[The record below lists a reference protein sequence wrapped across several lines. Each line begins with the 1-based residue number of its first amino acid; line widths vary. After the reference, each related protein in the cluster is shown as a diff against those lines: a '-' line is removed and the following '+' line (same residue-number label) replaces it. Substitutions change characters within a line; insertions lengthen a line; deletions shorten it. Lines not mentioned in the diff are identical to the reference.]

1 MLQALYTYLY
11 TGSILFLCYV
21 FFYVL
26 RVKVRGEGVDQY
38 QVEMENFIKQMVR
51 TAGIEVQ
58 NIEGMVNILA
68 LALAILYSNCIK
80 YIFFLL
86 LYFISLKKILISF
99 PLFIS
104 LIFSQCRGRAGAA
117 PLPHAEARPHPRL
130 EHGAGLGQPPAHQD
144 RAPQF

>member
-68 LALAILYSNCIK
+68 LALAILSPKCIK
-80 YIFFLL
+80 YIFF
-86 LYFISLKKILISF
+86 YCYISYQSRKS
-99 PLFIS
+99 
-104 LIFSQCRGRAGAA
+104 
-117 PLPHAEARPHPRL
+117 
-130 EHGAGLGQPPAHQD
+130 
-144 RAPQF
+144 

>member
-58 NIEGMVNILA
+58 NIEGRGQHSGYWL
-68 LALAILYSNCIK
+68 LQLYRIQ
-80 YIFFLL
+80 IF
-86 LYFISLKKILISF
+86 
-99 PLFIS
+99 
-104 LIFSQCRGRAGAA
+104 
-117 PLPHAEARPHPRL
+117 
-130 EHGAGLGQPPAHQD
+130 
-144 RAPQF
+144 